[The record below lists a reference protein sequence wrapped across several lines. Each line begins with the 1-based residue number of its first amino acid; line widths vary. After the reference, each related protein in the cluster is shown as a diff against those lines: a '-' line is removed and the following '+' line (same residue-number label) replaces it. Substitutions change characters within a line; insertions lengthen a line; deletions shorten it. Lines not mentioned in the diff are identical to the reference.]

1 MDLNR
6 TIAWIN
12 KTEGRDKFCKIIQY
26 GSRFLKYN
34 LTDKKLQA
42 RFNGLFTGMRD
53 ARKLFRLFKSI
64 NEAHKILETLNKGG
78 TDEVEIALN
87 VLNRFAF
94 LLYWVFDNIAI
105 LSTIKFLSSDPK
117 SHSKYGAF
125 FWFWA
130 LIISLFQ
137 SIRKLNDLSRRER
150 LEKNDLSKNQE
161 DNTVTKK
168 NLAKIQKD
176 KKDQYIN
183 IVKNL
188 GDLITASQGSTIFTK
203 ITGKT
208 FTDGWM
214 GAGGFVSAVITSYQ
228 LY

>member
-6 TIAWIN
+6 TISWIN

-34 LTDKKLQA
+34 LTDKQLAA
-42 RFNGLFTGMRD
+42 RFSGLFVGMRD

-64 NEAHKILETLNKGG
+64 NEAHKILEILNKGS
-78 TDEVEIALN
+78 TDEIDVALN
-87 VLNRFAF
+87 ILNRLAF

-105 LSTIKFLSSDPK
+105 LGTIKFLTTDSK
-117 SHSKYGAF
+117 KFTKYGSF

-130 LIISLFQ
+130 LIFSLVQ
-137 SIRKLNDLSRRER
+137 SVRKLNDLNKKERNDRRADPE
-150 LEKNDLSKNQE
+150 NQE
-161 DNTVTKK
+161 ATQKK
-168 NLAKIQKD
+168 LAKTASE
-176 KKDQYIN
+176 KKDQYLN
-183 IVKNL
+183 IIKNL
-188 GDLITASQGSTIFTK
+188 GDLITASQGSDIFPK
-203 ITGKT
+203 LTGKT
-208 FTDGWM
+208 FTDGWI